1 MLFGCMDASDSSAL
15 LPSFIAAEQARRQQ
29 ERRQTIVAIKTLTKQ
44 GRHREAV
51 ELWNTH
57 FEEDRAA

>member
-1 MLFGCMDASDSSAL
+1 MDTSDLTAL
-15 LPSFIAAEQARRQQ
+15 LPGFIAEEQIRRQQ
-29 ERRQTIVAIKTLTKQ
+29 ERRQTIVIIKSFTKQ

>member
-1 MLFGCMDASDSSAL
+1 MDTSDLTPL
-15 LPSFIAAEQARRQQ
+15 LPGFIAEEQIRRQQ
-29 ERRQTIVAIKTLTKQ
+29 ERLQTIVTIKSLTKQ

-57 FEEDRAA
+57 FEDDRAA

>member
-1 MLFGCMDASDSSAL
+1 MDTSDLTAL
-15 LPSFIAAEQARRQQ
+15 LPGFIAEEQARRQQ
-29 ERRQTIVAIKTLTKQ
+29 ERRQMILAVKSLTKQ